1 MNDPLKLAANTLNQQ
16 APEGEQ
22 LAFINPMEALMLKEM
37 GGSGKPAAG
46 GVPSYKK
53 GGVSEPPQRQ
63 YNQVFSDRS
72 GALFR
77 QTPNPNYKS
86 PLNGNPL
93 RTLGLLYTGVRPENQ
108 PFNYSPVNNYGSS
121 AQANRYGK
129 AKRYSQVPSFD
140 PNNPQEDAVKGNHE
154 LQNKAKALNE
164 KAPDGER
171 LAFINPFEEA
181 VLKKMGGMG
190 KPAAGGVPSYKKG
203 DVEAPPPRDV
213 GAETRDNLQAQVDL
227 APELFSSESQFR
239 PQYADLERGIQLEQL
254 GIDPSLG
261 LLEAYRD
268 YIVPAQGEMKRE
280 STAQE
285 IDMIRDLGPELM
297 EAQRSADPI
306 AEALRQSIMDSA
318 SEDMAAGMG
327 LTETEQRDLDQQILS
342 GAADRGMEGQGSTFA
357 DMVSQ
362 RLSANRGIKQQRL
375 QNASAAYQM
384 GNFDPLLA
392 LTGRSANAPM
402 MAQQGFGSAGF
413 SLDSSPGIFNPESN
427 YGGNLAAQNSQAQM
441 DARTATAA
449 NQAGM
454 TSGLLQGFGSLGGG
468 LAGGI
473 GAAGGASNFFCWV
486 AREVYGEHNPAWLLF
501 RKWMLNDSPSL
512 FRKAYIKY
520 GERFANFISD
530 KPRLKARIRSWM
542 DSKIGR

>member
-1 MNDPLKLAANTLNQQ
+1 MNDPLKLAANTLNAQ

-22 LAFINPMEALMLKEM
+22 LAFINPMEEEILRDM

-53 GGVSEPPQRQ
+53 GQVSKPPQRQ
-63 YNQVFSDRS
+63 YSQVVSDRS

-77 QTPNPNYKS
+77 QTPNPDYKS
-86 PLNGNPL
+86 FADSMGALGP
-93 RTLGLLYTGVRPENQ
+93 LGLLYGGERPE

-181 VLKKMGGMG
+181 VLKKMGGSG

-203 DVEAPPPRDV
+203 DVSPPPPRDV
-213 GAETRDNLQAQVDL
+213 GEETRDNLQAQVDL

-268 YIVPAQGEMKRE
+268 YIVPAQGEMKRK

-468 LAGGI
+468 FLAGR
-473 GAAGGASNFFCWV
+473 NNPCWV